1 MASRSPKES
10 PTPRASRVGAG
21 LPSRRPSD
29 IASPSRAPS
38 SSELP
43 LPGGSAG
50 GSSTGGTAMMRRV
63 SHDSAIRVIPRRTS
77 AAEPSFGPG
86 ASRDGNANGTSG
98 GLAAGDTVNG
108 IGNGSISRPFIRRA
122 SSKTPDS
129 SRPTSPLSLSGGAG
143 GAGSGT
149 GGTTTPPRI
158 RPTRSALQ
166 RSESSA
172 PGSTTNNSTA
182 NSRLGSSRTS
192 FHMSDSSISEAG
204 EMVGPST
211 STSPRANLV
220 GVEGVYGLGQG
231 SGQGYVG
238 GHGNGNGNGSGS
250 GAVNGNGPGH
260 GNYRVRRKSS
270 NASIGSQDS
279 IGRSLEVRRT
289 RRISSGGL
297 EGPRSRRVS
306 GGAAAAGDR
315 DGASRM
321 SRDMSAVE
329 LGRPIGMSHGFTG
342 WCL

>member
-10 PTPRASRVGAG
+10 PTPRASRVGVG

-38 SSELP
+38 SSKLP

-50 GSSTGGTAMMRRV
+50 GGSTSGTAMMRRV

-86 ASRDGNANGTSG
+86 ASRDGNANGTTG
-98 GLAAGDTVNG
+98 GLAAGGTVNG

-143 GAGSGT
+143 GAGSGI
-149 GGTTTPPRI
+149 GGTTTPPRV

-172 PGSTTNNSTA
+172 PGSTNNSTA
-182 NSRLGSSRTS
+182 NSRFGSSRTS

-211 STSPRANLV
+211 STSPRASLV
-220 GVEGVYGLGQG
+220 GEGGYGLGQG
-231 SGQGYVG
+231 SAQGYVNG
-238 GHGNGNGNGSGS
+238 LGNGHGSSTGIGIGN
-250 GAVNGNGPGH
+250 APGH
-260 GNYRVRRKSS
+260 GNYRLRRKSS

-306 GGAAAAGDR
+306 GGAAAVAPGERER
-315 DGASRM
+315 DGGNRM